1 MHELHELILGQ
12 GSRRPRQSWTV
23 QVQVEQLEERVV
35 PAAPIEAVNYV
46 NAMLNKLV
54 VGIFSEPALG
64 PYPEEGFRT
73 GGRSDLEDYTRD
85 VINSMG
91 STSDVYVPKLTEFA
105 PQFYFN
111 DTAPNRAR
119 DNWVRDFA
127 HLKVMAGATSSPE
140 VAIQPSL
147 MHAVVGGD
155 ALALSAGGKK
165 SEPDAT
171 WYSRLGGYGNEGR
184 SALMAAGDPNG
195 TPPDSPDNHI
205 DPNTADSPFAGVGV
219 VSLARGNNIAGGGT
233 GVAIGPRHVLTA
245 AHVVD
250 LNLNGHR
257 DGADWDSIEFWLN
270 LDTDSPVDQP
280 DVIIPAVAWYIHPDA
295 FNPGNAFFHDDI
307 AVIELSTPLPA
318 GVPFYDLYSGDLA
331 GQTFH
336 MVGYG
341 RSGDGLN
348 GFTIQGSR
356 TIKRVGQNV
365 ADYFEGQ
372 DDHRR
377 PEAMELWRADFDHPT
392 DPSLN
397 FLGGPS
403 LGNDK
408 ESIAGPGDSGGP
420 AFVRVGNNPG
430 KASSY
435 QIGGVITHGIPG
447 LSLFGLFGSGFG
459 GTVVSAYQDW
469 IQTILVGNVPALE
482 NAGASSGGGGNL
494 TAFTADLGL
503 PSDLSADLHSSHF
516 AFATVIHTLA
526 PDIDVPR
533 WVYDQAVT
541 MSFRNGNG
549 TTTTSDGGYVART
562 GTLTFAPGETTKT
575 ITIAVKGDS
584 RREGNETFYLDL
596 FDNSSNSLFT
606 KNRGIGTILNDD

>member
-1 MHELHELILGQ
+1 MHQLHELFLGAGSWQ
-12 GSRRPRQSWTV
+12 SRRTWTA
-23 QVQVEQLEERVV
+23 QVQVERLEERVV
-35 PAAPIEAVNYV
+35 PAAPIEAVLFANS
-46 NAMLNKLV
+46 MLIRLS
-54 VGIFSEPALG
+54 VGGIGGDPTIG

-73 GGRSDLEDYTRD
+73 GGRGQLEAYVLDLID
-85 VINSMG
+85 SFG
-91 STSDVYVPKLTEFA
+91 HTSDVYVPKLNEFA

-119 DNWVRDFA
+119 DGWVRDFA
-127 HLKVMAGATSSPE
+127 LLKERVGATSS
-140 VAIQPSL
+140 ASTSMQPSL
-147 MHAVVGGD
+147 KQVDAIFSGD

-165 SEPDAT
+165 SEADAT

-219 VSLARGNNIAGGGT
+219 VSLVRGNNITGGGT

-245 AHVVD
+245 AHVID
-250 LNLNGHR
+250 INLNGHR

-280 DVIIPAVAWYIHPDA
+280 DVIIPASAWYIHPDA

-336 MVGYG
+336 MAGYG
-341 RSGDGLN
+341 RSGDGVN

-420 AFVRVGNNPG
+420 AFVQVGNNPG

-447 LSLFGLFGSGFG
+447 LSTFGLFGSGFG

-469 IQTILVGNVPALE
+469 IQTILSGNAPALE
-482 NAGASSGGGGNL
+482 NAGASGGGAGNL
-494 TAFTADLGL
+494 TAFAADLGL

-516 AFATVIHTLA
+516 AFATIIHT
-526 PDIDVPR
+526 IDVPR

-549 TTTTSDGGYVART
+549 TAPTSDGGYVART
-562 GTLTFAPGETTKT
+562 GTLTFAPGEKTKT
-575 ITIAVKGDS
+575 ITITVKGDS
-584 RREGNETFYLDL
+584 KKEADETVYLDL
-596 FDNSSNSLFT
+596 FGNSSNSLFT